1 MTVLQQRIR
10 YLLPL
15 KGRPPFRLAGIDMY
29 ERLTEVNECVH
40 SMLAMQNEP
49 RLRQLQQ
56 GLDEALSEV
65 QGTYHDL
72 RQAADWLE
80 DISRLLDPE
89 DKPERTGE
97 EVQEQLFGYVE
108 TIQEQGQDNPALNTC
123 ASHIDKTTHNY
134 TPGLFYTYD
143 IEDVPRTN
151 NDREREFRGIIRHA
165 LKTTGQTGETRRI
178 ILRSGAW
185 EAIPHPATI
194 EQTIEALS
202 DVAPEEL
209 QHERERVRN
218 HRTRFKTHTRSV
230 KQSQK
235 QLKELQEQWAQLA
248 SRDGYV

>member
-1 MTVLQQRIR
+1 
-10 YLLPL
+10 
-15 KGRPPFRLAGIDMY
+15 
-29 ERLTEVNECVH
+29 
-40 SMLAMQNEP
+40 MQNEP

-56 GLDEALSEV
+56 GLDKALSEV

-80 DISRLLDPE
+80 DIARLLDPK
-89 DKPERTGE
+89 DKPERTGK
-97 EVQEQLFGYVE
+97 EVQEQLVDYVE
-108 TIQEQGQDNPALNTC
+108 TIQEQGQDNPVLNTFT
-123 ASHIDKTTHNY
+123 SHIDKTTHNY

-151 NDREREFRGIIRHA
+151 NDRESEFRGIIRHV
-165 LKTTGQTGETRRI
+165 LKTTGQKGETRRI

-185 EAIPHPATI
+185 EAIPHPTTI

-209 QHERERVRN
+209 QRERERVRT
-218 HRTRFKTHTRSV
+218 HRKRFKTHTRSV

-235 QLKELQEQWAQLA
+235 QLKELQKQWAQLA
-248 SRDGYV
+248 NRDG